1 MKPESA
7 AFLDKARDLLERASA
22 LLAQQFTDEAGR
34 NAYFAGFHAAQAFIF
49 EKTDRSPKTH
59 SGVQA
64 EFARLAKREPV
75 IDDKLRAFLGRV
87 YNLKA
92 LADYETGAGSKI
104 SAVQAADAIEAGRN
118 FIATLE
124 KLIDR

>member
-1 MKPESA
+1 
-7 AFLDKARDLLERASA
+7 
-22 LLAQQFTDEAGR
+22 
-34 NAYFAGFHAAQAFIF
+34 
-49 EKTDRSPKTH
+49 
-59 SGVQA
+59 
-64 EFARLAKREPV
+64 V

-87 YNLKA
+87 YNLKV

-104 SAVQAADAIEAGRN
+104 SAVQAADAIEAGRS

>member
-64 EFARLAKREPV
+64 EFARLAKREPL
-75 IDDKLRAFLGRV
+75 IDDKGLTRNNRFNEVSFL
-87 YNLKA
+87 
-92 LADYETGAGSKI
+92 
-104 SAVQAADAIEAGRN
+104 
-118 FIATLE
+118 
-124 KLIDR
+124 

>member
-1 MKPESA
+1 MTYADGAGELTAK
-7 AFLDKARDLLERASA
+7 LLK
-22 LLAQQFTDEAGR
+22 LG
-34 NAYFAGFHAAQAFIF
+34 
-49 EKTDRSPKTH
+49 KTH

-104 SAVQAADAIEAGRN
+104 SAVQAADAIEAGRS